1 MNFVRNAQI
10 FHYLNNDYMT
20 QQAQN
25 RKILCPFALFHFGE
39 NYVCREGSTFR
50 EEIILSIIRVNSYN
64 QLFLIIINYPSY
76 LLWRILGDNFYFTK
90 TSQEFFL
97 TFPIYCKIVPNA
109 KIK

>member
-50 EEIILSIIRVNSYN
+50 ENLSFISNPQYIPILLIHSGKIPS
-64 QLFLIIINYPSY
+64 QLFGI
-76 LLWRILGDNFYFTK
+76 
-90 TSQEFFL
+90 
-97 TFPIYCKIVPNA
+97 
-109 KIK
+109 